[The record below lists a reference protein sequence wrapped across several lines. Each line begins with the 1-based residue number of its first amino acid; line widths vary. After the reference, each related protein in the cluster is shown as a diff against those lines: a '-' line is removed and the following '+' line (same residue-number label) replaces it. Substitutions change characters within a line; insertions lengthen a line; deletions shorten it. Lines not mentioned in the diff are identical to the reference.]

1 MRLCMQAIVSLL
13 ALLALL
19 PAGSRVL
26 LAQQRLL
33 PVSVRLAAD
42 DSCLFGRCAAA
53 RLLPHLLQYAEV
65 APPAAAAAAGEGSRV
80 KREALTESPAAAA
93 AAATEEVAA
102 ADEEAARDAALSSEV
117 VSIKR
122 IQQSVSCKP

>member
-1 MRLCMQAIVSLL
+1 M
-13 ALLALL
+13 
-19 PAGSRVL
+19 L

-65 APPAAAAAAGEGSRV
+65 APPAAAAAAAAGEGSRV
-80 KREALTESPAAAA
+80 KREALTESPAAAAAA

>member
-1 MRLCMQAIVSLL
+1 M
-13 ALLALL
+13 
-19 PAGSRVL
+19 L

-65 APPAAAAAAGEGSRV
+65 APPAAAAAAAAGEGSRV